1 VFATSQK
8 TNTSSSATIDEEN
21 QGLVQLDDA
30 ELLGKHALSVVAG
43 DASDWMSYAL
53 PFACIEW

>member
-8 TNTSSSATIDEEN
+8 TNSSSSATIDEED
-21 QGLVQLDDA
+21 QRFVLLDDA
-30 ELLGKHALSVVAG
+30 ELFGKHALSVVAA